1 MTKTKSILFSY
12 GFTLLEL
19 VITMV
24 LITVLVLSM
33 GTILAHTQTATNKQ
47 YIIEHVNNY
56 GHEALKIISEEIRRA
71 NQVNISTMLGMSR
84 IRLSLPDDSDQPGHA
99 NKITISASPENG
111 MMVGREPLL
120 TIRNK
125 RNAFLFEDNNNID
138 FEISNFNC
146 ELVPSSTGLSGKLSR
161 YFYDLALQIDIIT
174 INAFGDETV
183 TPYRFH
189 RQVFAVSA
197 YL

>member
-1 MTKTKSILFSY
+1 M
-12 GFTLLEL
+12 LEL

-33 GTILAHTQTATNKQ
+33 GTILAHTQNATNKQ
-47 YIIEHVNNY
+47 QIIEHVNNY
-56 GHEALKIISEEIRRA
+56 GHEALKAISEEMRRA
-71 NQVNISTMLGMSR
+71 EQINISTLLGMSR
-84 IRLSLPDDSDQPGHA
+84 IRLTLPNDSGVPGMV
-99 NKITISASPENG
+99 NSVTISASPEYG
-111 MMVGREPLL
+111 MMTGRDPLL
-120 TIRNK
+120 TIRDT

-146 ELVPSSTGLSGKLSR
+146 DLVPSNTGLSGKLSR
-161 YFYDLALQIDIIT
+161 YFYNLVLQIDIIT
-174 INAFGDETV
+174 INASGDETI
-183 TPYRFH
+183 TPYQFH